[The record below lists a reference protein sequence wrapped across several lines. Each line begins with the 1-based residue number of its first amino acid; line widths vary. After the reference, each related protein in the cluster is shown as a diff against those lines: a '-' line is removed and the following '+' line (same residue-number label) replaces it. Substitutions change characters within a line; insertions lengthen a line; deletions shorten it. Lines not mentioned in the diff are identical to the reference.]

1 MQLPRR
7 KPSLRTTPKP
17 PRARLSPISPI
28 SPKTIRP
35 LRHASFAAAAITTTT
50 TSASPPPTAKPPAN
64 TNTNNTIICNLR
76 GQPLPPRLGKHP
88 TVTARLSS
96 AGEYHVS
103 VPLRA
108 KSAYLRWRV
117 AQWKR
122 QRRAHAERVDPPAY
136 AQRLAELVARDEGA
150 VARAEEAVRRGEEV
164 EVVRERWRERWGR
177 ERGRLRN
184 KGRDNG
190 VVTEGDVVE
199 RLKERAEYLAGSMEG
214 YLQRLAETEEA
225 RMRMVF
231 SDLWE
236 QDRRRR
242 EEVLRKIEEG
252 DVRQSEKVEKVQAQR
267 SVREDRMRSLR
278 PRKGGKVVKRENKR
292 AGRRVQKSDRAAAFG
307 TRAGK

>member
-17 PRARLSPISPI
+17 PRTLLSPISPI
-28 SPKTIRP
+28 SPKTIKP
-35 LRHASFAAAAITTTT
+35 LRHASFAAAT
-50 TSASPPPTAKPPAN
+50 TSASPPPPTTAKPP
-64 TNTNNTIICNLR
+64 TNTTTIICNLR

-88 TVTARLSS
+88 AVTARLSS
-96 AGEYHVS
+96 AGEYHIS

-122 QRRAHAERVDPPAY
+122 QRRAHAERGDPPAY
-136 AQRLAELVARDEGA
+136 AQRLLELIALDEAA
-150 VARAEEAVRRGEEV
+150 VARAEEALGRGEEV

-177 ERGRLRN
+177 ERGRLQQQQQT
-184 KGRDNG
+184 KGREDG
-190 VVTEGDVVE
+190 VVDDEVE
-199 RLKERAEYLAGSMEG
+199 RLRERAEYLAGSMEG
-214 YLQRLAETEEA
+214 YLQRLAETEEP

-236 QDRRRR
+236 QDRQRR
-242 EEVLRKIEEG
+242 EEVSRKIEEG
-252 DVRQSEKVEKVQAQR
+252 DVGQGEQVEKVQAQR

-292 AGRRVQKSDRAAAFG
+292 AAHRV
-307 TRAGK
+307 

>member
-7 KPSLRTTPKP
+7 KPSLRTTPNP
-17 PRARLSPISPI
+17 PRTLLSPISPI
-28 SPKTIRP
+28 SPKTIKP
-35 LRHASFAAAAITTTT
+35 LRHASFAAAT
-50 TSASPPPTAKPPAN
+50 TSASPPPPTTAKPP
-64 TNTNNTIICNLR
+64 TNTTTIICNLR

-88 TVTARLSS
+88 AVTARLSS
-96 AGEYHVS
+96 AGEYHIS

-122 QRRAHAERVDPPAY
+122 LRRAHAERGDPPAY
-136 AQRLAELVARDEGA
+136 AERLLELVARDEA
-150 VARAEEAVRRGEEV
+150 AIARAEEALGRGEEV

-177 ERGRLRN
+177 ERGRLQQQQQT
-184 KGRDNG
+184 KGREDD
-190 VVTEGDVVE
+190 GDDEVE
-199 RLKERAEYLAGSMEG
+199 RLRERAEYLAGSMEG
-214 YLQRLAETEEA
+214 YLQRLAETEEP

-252 DVRQSEKVEKVQAQR
+252 DVGKGEQVEKVQAQR
-267 SVREDRMRSLR
+267 SVREDRMRCLR
-278 PRKGGKVVKRENKR
+278 PRKGGKVVKRESKR
-292 AGRRVQKSDRAAAFG
+292 AARRV
-307 TRAGK
+307 